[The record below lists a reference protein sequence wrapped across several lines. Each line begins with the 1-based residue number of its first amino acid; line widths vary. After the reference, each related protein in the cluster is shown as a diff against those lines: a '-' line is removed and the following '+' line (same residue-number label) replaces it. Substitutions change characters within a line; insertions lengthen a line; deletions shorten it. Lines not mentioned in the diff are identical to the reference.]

1 MQCFWRRRNSCVES
15 SGLFQT
21 PSSSSSSNGT
31 VVRFGFLVEMADP
44 LILGSVALAVDSVN
58 GDDTILKGVK
68 LDFFFERIHS
78 ESHKVVFTNK
88 WYYKMDGENWGGA
101 RNCDIPSMQVI
112 RPPSISQ
119 ESFFP
124 PAATYHR
131 FPHFSLDFP
140 YRIRLAGRQLGGFP
154 PPCWS
159 NGDEMRGPSFLT
171 HMSDKKGCH
180 IFFTRN
186 AAFCG

>member
-1 MQCFWRRRNSCVES
+1 MTKGRIFMQCFWRRRNSCVES

-78 ESHKVVFTNK
+78 EFHKVAFTNK
-88 WYYKMDGENWGGA
+88 WYYKTDGENWGG
-101 RNCDIPSMQVI
+101 IVI
-112 RPPSISQ
+112 
-119 ESFFP
+119 
-124 PAATYHR
+124 
-131 FPHFSLDFP
+131 SL
-140 YRIRLAGRQLGGFP
+140 Q
-154 PPCWS
+154 C
-159 NGDEMRGPSFLT
+159 
-171 HMSDKKGCH
+171 K
-180 IFFTRN
+180 
-186 AAFCG
+186 